1 MHIPMHVHALVMF
14 MRAPPHTEGR
24 RWMLSCCRCQPTQAV
39 VAATIASL
47 GVAMSDVVVDSLVVE
62 RAPLTEADA

>member
-1 MHIPMHVHALVMF
+1 MLMPCSC
-14 MRAPPHTEGR
+14 EGLR
-24 RWMLSCCRCQPTQAV
+24 TLKGADGCMLSYRRRRPTQAV

-62 RAPLTEADA
+62 RAPLTQAEA

>member
-1 MHIPMHVHALVMF
+1 
-14 MRAPPHTEGR
+14 
-24 RWMLSCCRCQPTQAV
+24 V

-62 RAPLTEADA
+62 RAPLTQAEA